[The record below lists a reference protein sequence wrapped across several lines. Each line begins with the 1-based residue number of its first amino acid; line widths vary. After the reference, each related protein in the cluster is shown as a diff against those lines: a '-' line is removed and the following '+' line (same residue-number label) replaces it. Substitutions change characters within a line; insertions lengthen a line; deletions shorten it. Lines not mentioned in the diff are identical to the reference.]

1 MATIEPDQPKGELE
15 VCDWCRMGLHK
26 KCEKNRR
33 LHAICLCICER
44 GY

>member
-1 MATIEPDQPKGELE
+1 MSTEELQPNMP

-26 KCEKNRR
+26 KCEKGR
-33 LHAICLCICER
+33 CTCDCER